1 MVVLFND
8 LRLIHYLR
16 VEPPVDELLRVA
28 PLVLLEVL
36 LELRVAPL
44 VVLELLLELRVAPLE
59 LLEEL
64 LELPRLTVDS
74 EPEELTVR
82 MLVSD
87 EPELVTRL
95 LTVVWEPWLVLDARD
110 ALLPEVL
117 LVVLEAR
124 DEVLVEPEVLPV
136 LEVREALPAVLLEAE
151 LVVLAVLDAELE
163 AELVVLAFLV
173 AELLLEVELALR
185 VALREVELT
194 LVTVDASCAARISR
208 AFAWR
213 VAFST
218 LTPAELTT
226 GVFALRT
233 VNEWLGLA
241 TA

>member
-28 PLVLLEVL
+28 PLVLPEVL

-110 ALLPEVL
+110 ALPDVLLAL
-117 LVVLEAR
+117 LVVLEVR
-124 DEVLVEPEVLPV
+124 VEVLVEPDALPV

-208 AFAWR
+208 AFA
-213 VAFST
+213 
-218 LTPAELTT
+218 
-226 GVFALRT
+226 
-233 VNEWLGLA
+233 
-241 TA
+241 

>member
-28 PLVLLEVL
+28 PLVLPEV
-36 LELRVAPL
+36 
-44 VVLELLLELRVAPLE
+44 LLELRVAPLE

-110 ALLPEVL
+110 ALLPEVLLAL

-194 LVTVDASCAARISR
+194 LVTVDASCAARMSR